1 MAILLVTVTQERL
14 LQLPQEAQARLEP
27 GQKLQIQIDQVSI
40 DQVSIDQDAVLPPQ
54 TGPNEKALRALREIA
69 RRQKGRR
76 HTDGS
81 QTDQLLRDGRAGA
94 MYGCEPRT
102 NFAS

>member
-1 MAILLVTVTQERL
+1 MAIVMATVTQERL
-14 LQLPQEAQARLEP
+14 LQLPSEAQARLEP
-27 GQKLQIQIDQVSI
+27 GQKLQIQIDQVPI
-40 DQVSIDQDAVLPPQ
+40 NQDAALPVQ
-54 TGPNEKALRALREIA
+54 LGPNEKALEALREIA

-102 NFAS
+102 STAG

>member
-14 LQLPQEAQARLEP
+14 LQLPQEVQARLEP
-27 GQKLQIQIDQVSI
+27 GQKLQIQI